1 MWNRLVAV
9 YPLFVR
15 GFSSFFPRSQYISG
29 YRQSVMWKPLKVLI
43 MILCLICANSEKK
56 VIEENE
62 TSITS
67 DSDGLLEVFFEV
79 NVYDEYK
86 NMSDLFPSNQTNI
99 EDFEVFDSRD
109 ALNVFAYALMS
120 AGKGVKNF

>member
-1 MWNRLVAV
+1 
-9 YPLFVR
+9 
-15 GFSSFFPRSQYISG
+15 
-29 YRQSVMWKPLKVLI
+29 MWKPLKVLI
-43 MILCLICANSEKK
+43 MIFCLICANSEKK